1 MRLRWYGNCVAHLA
15 SRIAPSERAQCVF
28 RQGGATESEPEAVPG
43 HDIIVIG
50 ASAGGVEATSRLVRD
65 LPKSL
70 PAAVF
75 IVIHMP
81 EDASSMLA
89 RILDRAGPLPASP
102 AMDGQ
107 PIMPGHI
114 YVAVPD
120 RHLLVGHGTVHV
132 VHGPRENRTRPAV
145 DPLFRTAALNYGSR
159 VIGVVLTGALDDG
172 TAGLLAIKRRGGLAV
187 VQDPRDALI
196 PSMPESAIEY
206 VDVDAVLPL
215 DQIGSRLAEMVA
227 QPADEARAS
236 GVPRDMDL
244 EARLVAMDGIAMG
257 TDDRPGTLTG
267 YTCPECKGP
276 LWEMRDG
283 QLLRFRCRT
292 GHAFTVEAMLAG
304 QEEAVEQALWTALNV
319 LEENQRIADRLAADA
334 RQRNAVHL
342 ARRLEERAHDK
353 LKKAEV
359 LRRVLLGTTQEA
371 VRDIEAERAA
381 ESNGQRPSSAKR
393 ARDTR
398 GASGESEPGATSGE
412 TPDA

>member
-1 MRLRWYGNCVAHLA
+1 M
-15 SRIAPSERAQCVF
+15 
-28 RQGGATESEPEAVPG
+28 PG

-65 LPKSL
+65 LPRSL

-75 IVIHMP
+75 VVVHMP

-89 RILDRAGPLPASP
+89 HIFGRAGPLPAHP
-102 AMDGQ
+102 AVDGQ
-107 PIMPGHI
+107 PVVPGHI

-120 RHLLVGHGTVHV
+120 RHLLVNRGYIRV

-145 DPLFRTAALNYGSR
+145 DPLFRTAALAYGPR

-187 VQDPRDALI
+187 VQDPRDALM
-196 PSMPESAIEY
+196 PSMPESALEY

-215 DQIGSRLAEMVA
+215 DQIGARLAELAA
-227 QPADEARAS
+227 QPAAEAS
-236 GVPRDMDL
+236 VGGVPPDMDL
-244 EARLVAMDGIAMG
+244 EARLAALDGTAMN

-276 LWEMRDG
+276 LWEIRDG

-292 GHAFTVEAMLAG
+292 GHAFTVETMLAG

-319 LEENQRIADRLAADA
+319 LEENQRIAERLAADA
-334 RQRNAVHL
+334 RQRNAAHL
-342 ARRLEERAHDK
+342 ARRLAERARDK
-353 LKKAEV
+353 HEQAEV
-359 LRRVLLGTTQEA
+359 LRRVLLANNGEA
-371 VRDIEAERAA
+371 VDDIEEQRAA
-381 ESNGQRPSSAKR
+381 QSNGQRRRNGPRTEQPKR
-393 ARDTR
+393 TTEPADPGRPIEPPEPPTDT
-398 GASGESEPGATSGE
+398 
-412 TPDA
+412 